1 MEEVLVELARE
12 YGLSPFHESKSGSRA
27 SSSSLFRTPDA
38 RAIHTKVLT
47 TLSASFEFPDTK
59 LLWQAFPFTTSIS
72 ELERRQLF
80 FGSLN
85 ACDRSFLK
93 ELRLERASWR
103 PPYGVMVVTEDEK
116 LFTLLKERECPVAF
130 LVSEYDV
137 QKLEGYDVVHVIG
150 CDTYRHVLERLPQS
164 VFLDD
169 VDEAYLER
177 HVETLSSWRSL
188 LLRIAQVPL
197 SGVLATL
204 VQELVPLLSLCE
216 TSPPQTLSRDQL
228 EQQLIALNE
237 RLSTQLKSFVL
248 TGDSLL
254 ALVHKEKL
262 PSELAQI
269 VQTVI
274 KSSGFP
280 EHLFLTTLPIQLHER
295 EVDLYLKKQQANTF
309 TSIAERIR
317 RQALALARLPERL
330 ALLERLLLVYD
341 FTSGIAEYCATTT
354 GFPRLEPQL
363 KLVDASTLFVPH
375 PQPISFVLDQGTRCS
390 ILTGANSGGK
400 TTLLEHIVQLV
411 SLQQLGL
418 PVKGIVSLPLFNEVY
433 YFAKNKGSA
442 TKGAF
447 ETLLHQLASIT
458 PGNHTLIL
466 ADEIEAVTEPGVAGR
481 MICATVDYF
490 LQAGCFLIIATHLGQ
505 EIQPILPA
513 GSRIDGI
520 EAKGLTDSFELI
532 VDHTPVLGRLA
543 RSTPELIIQRLAHIS
558 SEPYYAFLANAL
570 VRYRAMDV

>member
-12 YGLSPFHESKSGSRA
+12 YGLSPFHELKSGPRTP
-27 SSSSLFRTPDA
+27 SSSLFRTPDA
-38 RAIHTKVLT
+38 RAVHTKVLGI
-47 TLSASFEFPDTK
+47 LSEAFTFPDTRV
-59 LLWQAFPFTTSIS
+59 LWQAFPFTTSIS
-72 ELERRQLF
+72 ELERRQAF
-80 FGSLN
+80 FGSLVLS
-85 ACDRSFLK
+85 DRSFLK

-116 LFTLLKERECPVAF
+116 LFTLLKERECPVSF

-137 QKLEGYDVVHVIG
+137 QKLEAYDVVQVIG
-150 CDTYRHVLERLPQS
+150 CDTYQHALERLPQS

-188 LLRIAQVPL
+188 LLRIAQAHP
-197 SGVLATL
+197 SGLLGTV

-216 TSPPQTLSRDQL
+216 QHTIQALTREQL
-228 EQQLIALNE
+228 EQQLSILNE
-237 RLSTQLKSFVL
+237 HLSTQLKSFVL

-262 PSELAQI
+262 PSELGGI
-269 VQTVI
+269 VRSVI
-274 KSSGFP
+274 KNSGFP
-280 EHLFLTTLPIQLHER
+280 EHLFLDTLPIQLHER
-295 EVDLYLKKQQANTF
+295 EVELYLKKQQASAF
-309 TSIAERIR
+309 TSVAERIR
-317 RQALALARLPERL
+317 RQASALARVPERL
-330 ALLERLLLVYD
+330 ALLERLLIVYD
-341 FTSGIAEYCATTT
+341 FTSGVAMYCATTT

-363 KLVDASTLFVPH
+363 KLVDASTLFVSQ

-390 ILTGANSGGK
+390 VLTGANSGGK
-400 TTLLEHIVQLV
+400 TTLLEHLVQLI
-411 SLQQLGL
+411 SLQQIGL
-418 PVKGIVSLPLFNEVY
+418 PVKGIVSLPLFTEVY

-458 PGNHTLIL
+458 PSNHTLIL

-481 MICATVDYF
+481 MICATIDYF
-490 LQAGCFLIIATHLGQ
+490 LKEGCFLVIATHLGQ

-543 RSTPELIIQRLAHIS
+543 RSTPELIIQRLAKIS
-558 SEPYYAFLANAL
+558 IEPYYQFLSEAL
-570 VRYRAMDV
+570 VKYRTMDV